1 MRTEAEFKR
10 VLTLFPVVLF
20 GLAYM
25 VPLTVFTTYGI
36 VSQLTKGMLPAAYIV
51 TLLTMLFTAYSY
63 GRMVKAYPYAG
74 SAYTY
79 AQKSLNPHIGFCAGW
94 ILLLDYLFLPMLNYL
109 VSGIYLNAEFPSLPA
124 WAWSLL
130 VIIIVTLINV
140 RGIKLVA
147 GVNFALIAFQFIF
160 ITAFIILSIKGLLT
174 GEGAGTLFSTLPF
187 FNLDGS
193 VSLVFSGAAILC
205 LSFLGFDAVTTI
217 SEETVNAKKIIPR
230 AIFLVTIIGGVLFIV
245 ISYLGQLIYP
255 NYMSFNDPDSAG
267 LEIAALIG
275 GNAFKAFFFAAFLA
289 GGFGTATSSHASVS
303 RLLYAMGRDNVLPKR
318 IFGYI
323 YPKYRTPVFNII
335 IVSLVALSLMLF
347 SLETV
352 SSFISFGALSAF
364 TLVHIS
370 VFAHYYVRN
379 KKRSLKDSVLYLII
393 PLIGVILC
401 IWLWTSLS
409 QLAFMLGLSWMAIG
423 IVYLA
428 YLTKF
433 FTKRPPE
440 LAIDEVA
447 IEERQTTISS

>member
-1 MRTEAEFKR
+1 MDIMRTEAEFKR

-36 VSQLTKGMLPAAYIV
+36 VSQLTKGMLPAAYII

-187 FNLDGS
+187 FNPDGS

-217 SEETVNAKKIIPR
+217 PEETVNAKKIIPR

-255 NYMSFNDPDSAG
+255 DYMSFNDPDSAG

-275 GNAFKAFFFAAFLA
+275 GNAFKALRGHYLQTPPLFYLYQ
-289 GGFGTATSSHASVS
+289 
-303 RLLYAMGRDNVLPKR
+303 RLK
-318 IFGYI
+318 
-323 YPKYRTPVFNII
+323 
-335 IVSLVALSLMLF
+335 
-347 SLETV
+347 E
-352 SSFISFGALSAF
+352 
-364 TLVHIS
+364 
-370 VFAHYYVRN
+370 
-379 KKRSLKDSVLYLII
+379 
-393 PLIGVILC
+393 
-401 IWLWTSLS
+401 LS
-409 QLAFMLGLSWMAIG
+409 QRLCENDCKDVCMESTGK
-423 IVYLA
+423 Y
-428 YLTKF
+428 
-433 FTKRPPE
+433 
-440 LAIDEVA
+440 
-447 IEERQTTISS
+447 